1 MRNKQINYLKTVNK
15 NQEKQKIRHIKKQ
28 KTKNTYLKK
37 TRKNKKTIR

>member
-28 KTKNTYLKK
+28 KKQK
-37 TRKNKKTIR
+37 THI